1 LGLGCTVASHLSDAE
16 AQEMS
21 APWRSGNLISI
32 LLFLGSPSCRPDA
45 ALFLRVEAALRVPE
59 DCDRVT
65 LSATHAT
72 GEVALPPTSFGVDD
86 GLAFPFSYALRDWR
100 QETAHTRV
108 TLSVEAFKSGARA
121 KPWSFVRRT
130 VPLRRG
136 ELEEVVIALCPGC
149 GSD

>member
-1 LGLGCTVASHLSDAE
+1 MRGPLSL
-16 AQEMS
+16 
-21 APWRSGNLISI
+21 GNLIRVFVF
-32 LLFLGSPSCRPDA
+32 LLSTSCRPDA
-45 ALFLRVEAALRVPE
+45 ALFLRIEAALRVPE
-59 DCDRVT
+59 DCDSVT

-72 GEVALPPTSFGVDD
+72 GEVALAPTSFGVAS

-100 QETAHTRV
+100 QETAHTSV
-108 TLSVEAFKSGARA
+108 TLSVEALKSGARA